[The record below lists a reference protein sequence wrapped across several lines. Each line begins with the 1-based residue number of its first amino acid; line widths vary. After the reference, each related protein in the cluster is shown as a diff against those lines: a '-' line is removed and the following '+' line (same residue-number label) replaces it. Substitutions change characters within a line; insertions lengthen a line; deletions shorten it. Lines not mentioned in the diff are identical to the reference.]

1 MAKKANAKQKLRWE
15 ECYAKLVLEKVFP
28 DRFFD
33 LKIED
38 KPDLQSTV
46 LDVGIEVTTA
56 IPDRVI
62 ENDRLFSRL
71 THDDGNPEHRNRN
84 LNRVQQKGGQYYDEG
99 VMFCWT
105 GVRNI
110 CEVYSA
116 FENKIKKLNGGGYKL
131 FSKQYVFIV
140 ENDIT
145 IQRDDLSKIHSELN
159 RRQTSFSAR
168 FDSVFLNYDRS
179 LLFEFDLNSGE
190 YHQYRIDDYET
201 LATEAYNMVHN

>member
-1 MAKKANAKQKLRWE
+1 MANKSNAKHKLRWE

-28 DRFFD
+28 NRFFD

-38 KPDLQSTV
+38 KPDLQNDS
-46 LDVGIEVTTA
+46 LDIGVEVTSA
-56 IPDRVI
+56 VPPVAK
-62 ENDRLFSRL
+62 ENDSLFSKL
-71 THDDGNPEHRNRN
+71 TFQNPTPEQRERN
-84 LNRVQQKGGQYYDEG
+84 LNRIRSLGGQYYDEG

-116 FENKIKKLNGGGYKL
+116 FENKLKKLNGGGYTS

-145 IQRDDLSKIHSELN
+145 ILRDDLSKIHSELN
-159 RRQTSFSAR
+159 RRQTSYSAR